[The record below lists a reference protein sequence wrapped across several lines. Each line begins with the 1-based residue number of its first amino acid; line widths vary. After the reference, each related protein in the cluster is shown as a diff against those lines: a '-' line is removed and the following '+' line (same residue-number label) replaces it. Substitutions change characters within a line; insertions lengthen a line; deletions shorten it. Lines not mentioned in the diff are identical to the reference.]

1 MGLDMT
7 NKENGFTLVEVMIA
21 VMVLAIAFLSMY
33 QMQAMA
39 VRGNETANQVTIATM
54 LAQDKMEEIRNTNYD
69 DVTNLNFPAENYG
82 MVLPP
87 YYPQFRREVAV
98 TENGRVKTVRVTV
111 LWKVVRTFRVSVDT
125 LLTQ

>member
-1 MGLDMT
+1 MT
-7 NKENGFTLVEVMIA
+7 GKENGFTLVEVLIA
-21 VMVLAIAFLSMY
+21 VMVLAVAFLAMY

-69 DVTNLNFPAENYG
+69 DVTNLNFPTENYG
-82 MVLPP
+82 MVPNF
-87 YYPQFRREVAV
+87 PQFRREVAV

-111 LWKVVRTFRVSVDT
+111 LWKVVRTYRVSVDT
-125 LLTQ
+125 LLTH

>member
-1 MGLDMT
+1 MT
-7 NKENGFTLVEVMIA
+7 GKEKGFTLVEVLIA
-21 VMVLAIAFLSMY
+21 VMVLAIAFLAMY

-54 LAQDKMEEIRNTNYD
+54 LAQDKMEQIRNANYD

-82 MVLPP
+82 MVPKFR
-87 YYPQFRREVAV
+87 QFRREVAV

-111 LWKVVRTFRVSVDT
+111 LWKVVRTYRVSVDT

>member
-1 MGLDMT
+1 MT
-7 NKENGFTLVEVMIA
+7 GKEKGFTLVEVLIA
-21 VMVLAIAFLSMY
+21 VMVLAIAFLAMY

-69 DVTNLNFPAENYG
+69 DVTNLNFPTENYG
-82 MVLPP
+82 MVPNF
-87 YYPQFRREVAV
+87 PQFRREVAV

-125 LLTQ
+125 LLTK

>member
-1 MGLDMT
+1 M
-7 NKENGFTLVEVMIA
+7 NRKENGFTLVEVMIA
-21 VMVLAIAFLSMY
+21 VMVLAIAFLAMY

-39 VRGNETANQVTIATM
+39 VRGNETANQVTIATV

-69 DVTNLNFPAENYG
+69 DVTNLNFPTENYG
-82 MVLPP
+82 MVPNF
-87 YYPQFRREVAV
+87 PQFRREVAV

-111 LWKVVRTFRVSVDT
+111 LWKVVRTYRVSVDT

>member
-1 MGLDMT
+1 MT
-7 NKENGFTLVEVMIA
+7 GKEKGFTLVEVLIA

-82 MVLPP
+82 MVPNF
-87 YYPQFRREVAV
+87 PQFRREVAV

>member
-1 MGLDMT
+1 MT
-7 NKENGFTLVEVMIA
+7 GTEKGFTLVEVLIA
-21 VMVLAIAFLSMY
+21 VMVLAIAFLAMY

-69 DVTNLNFPAENYG
+69 DVTNLNFPTENYG
-82 MVLPP
+82 MVPNFL
-87 YYPQFRREVAV
+87 QFRREVAV

-111 LWKVVRTFRVSVDT
+111 LWKVVRTYRVSVDT
-125 LLTQ
+125 LLTH

>member
-1 MGLDMT
+1 MT
-7 NKENGFTLVEVMIA
+7 GTEKGFTLVEVLIA
-21 VMVLAIAFLSMY
+21 VMVLAIAFLAMY

-69 DVTNLNFPAENYG
+69 DVTNLNFPTENYG
-82 MVLPP
+82 MVPNFL
-87 YYPQFRREVAV
+87 QFRREVAV

-111 LWKVVRTFRVSVDT
+111 LWKVVRTYRVSVDT

>member
-1 MGLDMT
+1 MT
-7 NKENGFTLVEVMIA
+7 GKEKGFTLVEVLIA
-21 VMVLAIAFLSMY
+21 VMVLAVAFLAMY

-54 LAQDKMEEIRNTNYD
+54 LAQDKMEEIKNTNYD
-69 DVTNLNFPAENYG
+69 DVTNLNFPTENYG
-82 MVLPP
+82 MVPNF
-87 YYPQFRREVAV
+87 PQFRREVAV

>member
-1 MGLDMT
+1 MT
-7 NKENGFTLVEVMIA
+7 GKENGFTLVEVLIA
-21 VMVLAIAFLSMY
+21 VMVLAVAFLAMY

-69 DVTNLNFPAENYG
+69 DVTNLNFPTENYG
-82 MVLPP
+82 MVPNF
-87 YYPQFRREVAV
+87 PQFRREVAV

>member
-1 MGLDMT
+1 MNGR
-7 NKENGFTLVEVMIA
+7 ENGFTLVEVLIA
-21 VMVLAIAFLSMY
+21 VMVLAIAFLAMY

-54 LAQDKMEEIRNTNYD
+54 LAQDKMEEIKNTNYD
-69 DVTNLNFPAENYG
+69 DVTNLNFPTENYG
-82 MVLPP
+82 MVPNF
-87 YYPQFRREVAV
+87 PQFRREVAV

-111 LWKVVRTFRVSVDT
+111 LWKVVRTYRVSVDT

>member
-1 MGLDMT
+1 MGIDMSG
-7 NKENGFTLVEVMIA
+7 NEKGFSLVEVMIA

-39 VRGNETANQVTIATM
+39 VRGNETGNQVTIATM

-82 MVLPP
+82 MVPNF
-87 YYPQFRREVAV
+87 PQFRREVAV

>member
-1 MGLDMT
+1 MT
-7 NKENGFTLVEVMIA
+7 GKEKGFTLVEVLIA
-21 VMVLAIAFLSMY
+21 VMVLAIAFLAMY

-39 VRGNETANQVTIATM
+39 VRGNETGNQVTIATM

-82 MVLPP
+82 MVPNF
-87 YYPQFRREVAV
+87 PQFRREVAV

-111 LWKVVRTFRVSVDT
+111 LWKVVRTYRVTVDT
-125 LLTQ
+125 LLTH

>member
-1 MGLDMT
+1 MT
-7 NKENGFTLVEVMIA
+7 GKEKGFTLVEVLIA
-21 VMVLAIAFLSMY
+21 VMVLAVAFLAMY

-69 DVTNLNFPAENYG
+69 DVTNLNFPTENYG
-82 MVLPP
+82 MVPNF
-87 YYPQFRREVAV
+87 PQFRREVAV

-111 LWKVVRTFRVSVDT
+111 LWKVVRTYRVSVDT
-125 LLTQ
+125 LLTH